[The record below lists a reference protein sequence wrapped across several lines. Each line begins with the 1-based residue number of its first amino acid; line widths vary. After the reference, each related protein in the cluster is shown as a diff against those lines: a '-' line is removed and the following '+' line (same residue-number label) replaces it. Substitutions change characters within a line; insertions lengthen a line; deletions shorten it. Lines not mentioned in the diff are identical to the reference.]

1 MLGEKVSFK
10 KSKLPQK
17 RFLRGEFVVLE
28 PLNILKHS
36 QDLYECFQLDRSG
49 DLWKYMPCG
58 PFHNITQFKN
68 YLKNTDC
75 FFYAI
80 YSKRHNKY
88 TGVASYLRINP
99 DIGTIEVG
107 WITYSP
113 LLQRTV
119 EATEAMYLMMKNAFE
134 DLGYR
139 RYEWKCNNG
148 NDQSKKAALR
158 LGFKFE
164 GIFRQATIV
173 KGRNRD
179 TAWFSVID
187 KEWKNLKKGYQKYL
201 SKNNFDQNLKQ
212 KKKLTFSI

>member
-1 MLGEKVSFK
+1 MLGEKVSFN
-10 KSKLPQK
+10 KSKLPQRK
-17 RFLRGEFVVLE
+17 FLQGEFVILE
-28 PLNILKHS
+28 PLNIQKHS
-36 QDLYECFQLDRSG
+36 QDLYECFQLDQSG
-49 DLWKYMPCG
+49 DLWKYMPSG
-58 PFHNITQFKN
+58 PFKNITQFKN
-68 YLKNTDC
+68 YLKKMDC

-80 YSKRHNKY
+80 YSKRHKKY

-119 EATEAMYLMMKNAFE
+119 GATEAMYLMMKNAFE

-148 NDQSKKAALR
+148 NEASKKSALR
-158 LGFKFE
+158 LGFQFE

-201 SKNNFDQNLKQ
+201 SKNNFDQNLQQ
-212 KKKLTFSI
+212 KKKLIF

>member
-1 MLGEKVSFK
+1 MLGEKVSFN
-10 KSKLPQK
+10 KSKLPQRK
-17 RFLRGEFVVLE
+17 FLQGEFVILE
-28 PLNILKHS
+28 PLNIQKHS
-36 QDLYECFQLDRSG
+36 QDLYECFQLDQSG
-49 DLWKYMPCG
+49 DLWKYMPSG

-68 YLKNTDC
+68 YLKKMDC

-80 YSKRHNKY
+80 YSKRHKKY

-148 NDQSKKAALR
+148 NEASKKSALR
-158 LGFKFE
+158 LGFQFE

-201 SKNNFDQNLKQ
+201 SKNNFDQNLQQ
-212 KKKLTFSI
+212 KKKLIF

>member
-49 DLWKYMPCG
+49 DLWKYMPSG

-68 YLKNTDC
+68 YLKKTDC

-80 YSKRHNKY
+80 YSKRHKKY

-148 NDQSKKAALR
+148 NEASKKSALR
-158 LGFKFE
+158 LGFQFE

>member
-1 MLGEKVSFK
+1 MLGKKVSFK

-17 RFLRGEFVVLE
+17 RFLHGELVVLE

-49 DLWKYMPCG
+49 DLWKYMPSG

-68 YLKNTDC
+68 YLKKMDC

-80 YSKRHNKY
+80 YSKRHKKY

-148 NDQSKKAALR
+148 NEASKKSALR
-158 LGFKFE
+158 LGFQFE

-187 KEWKNLKKGYQKYL
+187 KEWKILKKGYQKYL
-201 SKNNFDQNLKQ
+201 SKNNFDQNLQQ
-212 KKKLTFSI
+212 KKKLIF